1 MDGLHSLRTVE
12 GLEDSFDEQ
21 GRKVSPILPST
32 TKNYLIEVF
41 EDD

>member
-21 GRKVSPILPST
+21 GRKARALLPPQRRAAE
-32 TKNYLIEVF
+32 IEVF